1 MKLTSNQIW
10 EMAQG
15 VAVKLDGI
23 CVENM
28 SKEDFAK
35 YDERCNALVE
45 LPSQNDGKDYDEIQT
60 LDYFKT
66 LVKFHVAA
74 HEAGYKVEPDG
85 KDPSNI
91 VKSLVEDILDKDN
104 LDNTEVTDVQLDDNG
119 NCIYVTFAG
128 AVSAS
133 TIIAIGKEFG
143 DDDPNVYS
151 NGRNS
156 IQLVFVN
163 ENHEELIGK

>member
-10 EMAQG
+10 EMAQR

-28 SKEDFAK
+28 SKADLAN
-35 YDERCNALVE
+35 YDERCNALVD
-45 LPSQNDGKDYDEIQT
+45 DGRDCDENQT

-66 LVKFHVAA
+66 LVKFHAAA
-74 HEAGYKVEPDG
+74 HDAGYKVEPDE
-85 KDPSNI
+85 KDPANI
-91 VKSLVEDILDKDN
+91 VKRLAEDILDEDN
-104 LDNTEVTDVQLDDNG
+104 LDNTEVTNVEIDDHG
-119 NCIYVTFAG
+119 NCIYVTFVG

-133 TIIAIGKEFG
+133 TIIAIGREFG

-151 NGRNS
+151 VGKNTF
-156 IQLVFVN
+156 QLVFVN
-163 ENHEELIGK
+163 ENHKELYDSSRY

>member
-10 EMAQG
+10 EMAQR

-23 CVENM
+23 CVENL
-28 SKEDFAK
+28 SKADLAK

-45 LPSQNDGKDYDEIQT
+45 HPSQNDGKDYDENQT
-60 LDYFKT
+60 LDYFKA

-74 HEAGYKVEPDG
+74 HDAGYKVEPDE
-85 KDPSNI
+85 KDPANI
-91 VKSLVEDILDKDN
+91 VKSLAEDILDKDN
-104 LDNTEVTDVQLDDNG
+104 LDDTEITNVELDDHG
-119 NCIYVTFAG
+119 NCIYVTFVG

-133 TIIAIGKEFG
+133 TIIAIGQEFG
-143 DDDPNVYS
+143 DNDPNVYS
-151 NGRNS
+151 VGKNT

-163 ENHEELIGK
+163 ENHKELIEK